1 MQDEINEKTVAFVI
15 KSGKL
20 SAQALA
26 MVMREYLKHRQNKP
40 NNLKVGKHKL
50 NELLKNGGS
59 YSSVEISKNNIK
71 SFEKVAKKHNIVYGV
86 EKDKTQDPPLYYV
99 FFQSNNKDAFDFAFR
114 EYTAKVLN
122 HKQKPSIRQK
132 LQKLREEI
140 KKERTVEK
148 VKNKE
153 RDLEL

>member
-15 KSGKL
+15 KGGKL
-20 SAQALA
+20 SAQTLALA
-26 MVMREYLKHRQNKP
+26 MREYLKHRQNKS

-50 NELLKNGGS
+50 SELLKHGGS
-59 YSSVEISKNNIK
+59 YSSVEISKSNIK
-71 SFEKVAKKHNIVYGV
+71 SFEKVAKKHNVVYGI

-99 FFQSNNKDAFDFAFR
+99 FFQSNNKDAFDYAFR

-122 HKQKPSIRQK
+122 HKQRPSIRQK
-132 LQKLREEI
+132 LQKFREEI
-140 KKERTVEK
+140 KKQHTVDK
-148 VKNKE
+148 VRNKD